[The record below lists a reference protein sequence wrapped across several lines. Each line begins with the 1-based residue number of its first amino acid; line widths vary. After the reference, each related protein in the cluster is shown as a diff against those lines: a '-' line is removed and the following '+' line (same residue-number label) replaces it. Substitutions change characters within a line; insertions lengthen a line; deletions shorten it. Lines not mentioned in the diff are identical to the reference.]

1 MKTMSKYAGVVV
13 LYNPDIDIYNNI
25 NSYIDEVDILY
36 IIDNSE
42 IIEEAM
48 VEKIKQ
54 ISKCVYINLMGN
66 KGLAYA
72 LNVGCEMAIEGGF
85 KYVLTMDQDSI
96 FAEGSVKTIIEFI
109 ENSDEHY
116 AIVCPNV
123 KSIYYDDKSCQEK
136 IAYTLLSEDRNE
148 LKNWVM
154 TSGSMMCLGDYDSV
168 HGFDNQMFI
177 AHIDIDLGIKFH
189 IQDKKIIMLGN
200 SIIYQ
205 RFGNSVPKRILWK
218 TVHPSFASSVRTY
231 YLFRNQKYLEIKYG
245 NKTKK
250 FINVHL
256 YKFIIKIV
264 LFEKQKL
271 EKIKMALIGLSD
283 GKRGKMGMYIEN

>member
-1 MKTMSKYAGVVV
+1 MSKYAGVVV

-25 NSYIDEVDILY
+25 NSYIDDLDIIY

-42 IIEEAM
+42 ITDESI
-48 VEKIKQ
+48 VGKIKG
-54 ISKCVYINLMGN
+54 INKCVYINLMGN

-72 LNVGCEMAIEGGF
+72 LNVGCEMAREGGN

-96 FAEGSVKTIIEFI
+96 FAEGSVKKIIEFI
-109 ENSDEHY
+109 ENTNEHY

-123 KSIYYDDKSCQEK
+123 KSVYYDDNSSQKK

-148 LKNWVM
+148 LKKWVM
-154 TSGSMMCLGDYDSV
+154 TSGSMMCLEDYDSV
-168 HGFDNQMFI
+168 NGFDNQMFI
-177 AHIDIDLGIKFH
+177 AHIDIDLCIKFNLKN
-189 IQDKKIIMLGN
+189 KKIIMLGN

-218 TVHPSFASSVRTY
+218 KVHPSFASLVRTY

-264 LFEKQKL
+264 LFEKQKFK
-271 EKIKMALIGLSD
+271 KIKMALIGFND
-283 GKRGKMGMYIEN
+283 GKNGKMGMYTEK